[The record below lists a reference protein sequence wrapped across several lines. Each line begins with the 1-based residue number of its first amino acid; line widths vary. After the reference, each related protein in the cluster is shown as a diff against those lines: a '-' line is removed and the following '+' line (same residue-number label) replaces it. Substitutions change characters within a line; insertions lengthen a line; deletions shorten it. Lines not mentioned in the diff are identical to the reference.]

1 MGIENEIEEYL
12 RQGYTPQQLIDRGYK
27 KSTVYK
33 VHKTMKSYMVPMR
46 QSEWVIEGIRP
57 FPLRRLPG
65 QNVSI
70 SFSFKNASDRD
81 IYLYKIG
88 IRLEWMKKNPYEW
101 FAQEVKDL
109 IKPNQKRFFTF
120 LLPIPKDI
128 ALGEYETLFGIEM
141 QYLPVSSQMDQSL
154 QTQWSETLIFHV
166 KHPITGTK
174 VFISHSTEDLQI
186 VRELEKRLDN
196 YGVQGVIAEDIPKPG
211 AVLEKKIE
219 AKIREST
226 IFLAILT
233 EDSVRSKWVVWEAE
247 YAQRVGKPLIPLKE
261 KSLSYESSIE
271 WVEFSKH
278 EDADGI
284 FQKVME
290 SIKKVQPAT
299 SPFGVIL
306 GIGILAFLAA
316 LIFGG
321 SE

>member
-1 MGIENEIEEYL
+1 MGIENEIEEHL
-12 RQGYTPQQLIDRGYK
+12 RQGYTPQQLIESGYK

-33 VHKTMKSYMVPMR
+33 VYKTIKSYTVPMNR
-46 QSEWVIEGIRP
+46 PEWAIENIRP
-57 FPLRRLPG
+57 MPLRRLPG
-65 QNVSI
+65 QKASI
-70 SFSFKNASDRD
+70 SLSFKNTSDKE
-81 IYLYKIG
+81 IYLYRIG
-88 IRLEWMKKNPYEW
+88 VRPEWMKESNEW
-101 FAQEVKDL
+101 FAQEVRDL
-109 IKPNQKRFFTF
+109 IKPDQKRFFTF
-120 LLPIPKDI
+120 LLPVPRDIP
-128 ALGEYETLFGIEM
+128 LGEYEILFGTEA
-141 QYLPVSSQMDQSL
+141 QYLPVSSYMDQL
-154 QTQWSETLIFHV
+154 IQTQWSEPLIFHV
-166 KHPITGTK
+166 KHPLTGTK

-196 YGVQGVIAEDIPKPG
+196 YGVQGIIVEDIPKPG

-247 YAQRVGKPLIPLKE
+247 YAQRIGKPLIPLKE

-271 WVEFSKH
+271 WREFSKY
-278 EDADGI
+278 EDPDSI

-290 SIKKVQPAT
+290 SIKRVQPTT

-306 GIGILAFLAA
+306 GVGILAFLAA

-321 SE
+321 SD

>member
-12 RQGYTPQQLIDRGYK
+12 RQGYTPQQLVDRGYK

-33 VHKTMKSYMVPMR
+33 VHKSIKSYMVPR
-46 QSEWVIEGIRP
+46 HPSQWVIENIRP
-57 FPLRRLPG
+57 RSLRWLPG
-65 QNVSI
+65 QNASI
-70 SFSFKNASDRD
+70 HFSFKNTSNRD
-81 IYLYKIG
+81 IYLYRIG
-88 IRLEWMKKNPYEW
+88 VRLEWMKDPYEW
-101 FAQEVKDL
+101 FAQEVKDI
-109 IKPNQKRFFTF
+109 IKPDQKRFFTF

-141 QYLPVSSQMDQSL
+141 QYLPVSSHMDQSL
-154 QTQWSETLIFHV
+154 QTQWSEPMIFHV
-166 KHPITGTK
+166 KQPFTGTK

-196 YGVQGVIAEDIPKPG
+196 YGVQGIIAEDIPKPG

-233 EDSVRSKWVVWEAE
+233 EESVRSKWVVWEAE
-247 YAQRVGKPLIPLKE
+247 YAQRIGKPLIPLKE

-278 EDADGI
+278 ENADTI
-284 FQKVME
+284 FRKVME
-290 SIKKVQPAT
+290 SIRRVQPTT

-306 GIGILAFLAA
+306 GIGVLAFLAA

-321 SE
+321 SD